1 MEFWESSFRDKHE
14 MWGWTPADSTM
25 TTLELFRKNKL
36 KNILVPGFG
45 YGRNA
50 KVFADN
56 GFKVTGI
63 EISKTAIDLG
73 RKYYGENITVYHGS
87 VSSMPF
93 DNKLY
98 DGIYCYSLLHLLDI
112 KDRTKLIED
121 CYAQLAPGGYMVFV
135 TIAKTDG
142 RYGKG
147 EEISKDTFL
156 TSHGIS
162 LFFYDRG
169 SIQEDFGRYGL
180 LEAQEVDEPLNKVEG
195 QPSQRFWQIICKKES

>member
-1 MEFWESSFRDKHE
+1 
-14 MWGWTPADSTM
+14 
-25 TTLELFRKNKL
+25 
-36 KNILVPGFG
+36 
-45 YGRNA
+45 
-50 KVFADN
+50 
-56 GFKVTGI
+56 
-63 EISKTAIDLG
+63 
-73 RKYYGENITVYHGS
+73 
-87 VSSMPF
+87 MPF

-121 CYAQLAPGGYMVFV
+121 CYAQLNPGGYMVFV

-156 TSHGIS
+156 TSYGVS
-162 LFFYDRG
+162 LFFYDWG

-180 LEAQEVDEPLNKVEG
+180 VEAQEVDEPLNKVEG

>member
-25 TTLELFRKNKL
+25 AALELFRKNKL

-73 RKYYGENITVYHGS
+73 RKHYGENVTVYHGS

-98 DGIYCYSLLHLLDI
+98 DGIYCYALLHLLDI
-112 KDRTKLIED
+112 KDCAKLIKD
-121 CYAQLAPGGYMVFV
+121 CYAQLATGGYMVFV

-162 LFFYDRG
+162 LFFYDRD
-169 SIQEDFGRYGL
+169 SIKEDFGRYGL

-195 QPSQRFWQIICKKES
+195 QPSQRFWQIICKKDT